1 MTSPIWIR
9 PDRLPPCPAILLF
22 PCSCGDSCLGCP
34 RAKLW
39 VPHFSRFLREVGILV
54 SSPEPFHATASH
66 PRRIYSNDPR
76 TTPLC
81 SCFPCKSGRMA
92 GTIGATPDRAAS
104 SKTVGQLTWDEKG
117 DIMNMPQQ
125 AGQGSELSHPRSSK
139 PCPEREEEARKIRRL
154 QVMISMVMSVIG
166 QDPNLTVEE
175 ASELAAGAK
184 RAALAMFPDKEL
196 AYDLLYKPR
205 LQRLMKERFRLQ

>member
-1 MTSPIWIR
+1 MAQRRGASRHPNCGTRIEDTVNIHQHDGRETNFPIA
-9 PDRLPPCPAILLF
+9 DQET
-22 PCSCGDSCLGCP
+22 
-34 RAKLW
+34 
-39 VPHFSRFLREVGILV
+39 LR
-54 SSPEPFHATASH
+54 
-66 PRRIYSNDPR
+66 
-76 TTPLC
+76 
-81 SCFPCKSGRMA
+81 
-92 GTIGATPDRAAS
+92 
-104 SKTVGQLTWDEKG
+104 
-117 DIMNMPQQ
+117 
-125 AGQGSELSHPRSSK
+125 
-139 PCPEREEEARKIRRL
+139 EREEEARKIRRL